1 MRLHY
6 EGTEDDES
14 RIMNRPHNK
23 ISGNDRS
30 YQEKDSSVTV
40 TSQGRGRTVFRFGSD
55 GRLILKRE
63 RGGCFETSRNFSE
76 RCTTYDETVDEAT
89 VLLWATPVTV

>member
-23 ISGNDRS
+23 ISGDERS
-30 YQEKDSSVTV
+30 Y
-40 TSQGRGRTVFRFGSD
+40 
-55 GRLILKRE
+55 
-63 RGGCFETSRNFSE
+63 
-76 RCTTYDETVDEAT
+76 
-89 VLLWATPVTV
+89 